1 MLFSVLALSLT
12 GAQALRS
19 NVAGSPTVK
28 VFGADNNQVKP
39 DNVWKGGSEQ
49 LITWK
54 FEGPVPKVRIYVWR
68 SIFWCVS
75 AKVKLVA
82 HNVKNTGSHVVTV
95 PTGLVPGAKYLLEVV
110 SETDDRVYAFS
121 PTFTIDE
128 SATPPEINDVALGW
142 SSFSAGRACRK
153 VATNLCIDLCTYL
166 CIDLCIDL
174 CTTSAP

>member
-1 MLFSVLALSLT
+1 MLFILHCASFCGGRGL
-12 GAQALRS
+12 
-19 NVAGSPTVK
+19 AGSPTVK

-39 DNVWKGGSEQ
+39 DNNVWKGGSEQ

-128 SATPPEINDVALGW
+128 SATPPKIINVAIGLLP
-142 SSFSAGRACRK
+142 FR
-153 VATNLCIDLCTYL
+153 
-166 CIDLCIDL
+166 
-174 CTTSAP
+174 